1 MRTLIIDDD
10 PVCRAVLQQAL
21 MAYGPTAF
29 ADDGVAA
36 IAAVASQL
44 AKGEPFDLVT
54 LDIMM
59 PDMDGHQTLK
69 AIRRLEELFAVARP
83 TRVAVT
89 SAMGD
94 KDSIFSSFREQADLY
109 FVKPI
114 RLDQFMDDLRAHGLI
129 AARG

>member
-1 MRTLIIDDD
+1 MRTLIVDDD
-10 PVCRAVLQQAL
+10 PVCRAVLQHAL
-21 MAYGPTAF
+21 MAYGPISF
-29 ADDGVAA
+29 ADNGVEA
-36 IAAVASQL
+36 IAAVAAQL

-69 AIRRLEELFAVARP
+69 AIRRLEVLFKVGHDVK
-83 TRVAVT
+83 VAVT

-94 KDSIFSSFREQADLY
+94 KDSIFASFREQADLY

-114 RLDQFMDDLRAHGLI
+114 RLDQLMDELRTHQLI
-129 AARG
+129 AVRA